1 MLAKEIKIKTLK
13 RQREFIEKQ
22 LRQITMDRDDGDSA
36 YSYVGYIYPEVI
48 KHFEKEGFVVKL
60 LKSDML
66 LVATRGLPMYLFT
79 VGDIAL
85 SSEEMKQAEEYEPD
99 DEEKEE
105 DEDDDFGEVDYTP
118 QFTQGLLS

>member
-1 MLAKEIKIKTLK
+1 MLAKEIKIMTLK

-22 LRQITMDRDDGDSA
+22 LRQITMDRDDGDSS

-48 KHFEKEGFVVKL
+48 KHFEKEGFVVTL

-79 VGDIAL
+79 VGDIPL
-85 SSEEMKQAEEYEPD
+85 SKEEMKQAEEYKPV
-99 DEEKEE
+99 EKQEDIF
-105 DEDDDFGEVDYTP
+105 DEDPDGENF
-118 QFTQGLLS
+118 QSFFRGLIS